1 MSLFEND
8 EFRWRETYFVMMK
21 ASSRP
26 AADSVQATL
35 KKLNRRYELGTPR
48 TNEIG
53 LLESMTLF
61 SPDDNAAMDITYI
74 EGDEVTEQIAEMIDD
89 MKRSASNDEER
100 QLVRQLPK
108 CDARLDVYHFEKLSF
123 IGGDEEE
130 EEELLDP
137 GSLLIVLEQ
146 MAELCQGIAVDPQ
159 SGSVVT

>member
-53 LLESMTLF
+53 LL
-61 SPDDNAAMDITYI
+61 
-74 EGDEVTEQIAEMIDD
+74 GIDD
-89 MKRSASNDEER
+89 AFFARR
-100 QLVRQLPK
+100 QCRYG
-108 CDARLDVYHFEKLSF
+108 YHLY
-123 IGGDEEE
+123 
-130 EEELLDP
+130 
-137 GSLLIVLEQ
+137 
-146 MAELCQGIAVDPQ
+146 
-159 SGSVVT
+159 